1 MAPNNNIIPVIGH
14 SDIPHQS
21 LPVSNVLKW
30 KKLHQI
36 SLEFIKYL
44 LGFICKT

>member
-30 KKLHQI
+30 GKKV
-36 SLEFIKYL
+36 K
-44 LGFICKT
+44 

>member
-21 LPVSNVLKW
+21 LPVSNVFKIE
-30 KKLHQI
+30 KK
-36 SLEFIKYL
+36 SLEFIKFL
-44 LGFICKT
+44 LGF